1 MLPGGLTFLGA
12 GRIYLLL
19 EIIKFASVCKK
30 GQSGSFFSKLS
41 GVRLQS
47 PDKFYTINVKCAK
60 VSGLVKPHVHAVNLN

>member
-12 GRIYLLL
+12 GRIYLL

-30 GQSGSFFSKLS
+30 GQSGSFLSKLS

-60 VSGLVKPHVHAVNLN
+60 VSGLVKPHVYAVNLN